1 MAVRTERT
9 LPDQKVE
16 DSYLSALT
24 RSPERWRKI
33 DVSRVEKRKNTSFV
47 VTLSNERARLL
58 I

>member
-16 DSYLSALT
+16 GACLSALM
-24 RSPERWRKI
+24 RSSERWRKI
-33 DVSRVEKRKNTSFV
+33 DVSRLEKRKNTSFV
-47 VTLSNERARLL
+47 VTLSNERAGLL